1 MAEHWSQNTTLLKG
15 LIAVM
20 TGLLVIG
27 LILLVVGMARTAG
40 EMTPPPVNGRIA
52 LPAGARVLEMAPSGD
67 ALYLRIEEPGGGQAI
82 LLLDGSKKQVGR
94 WSLEPAR

>member
-1 MAEHWSQNTTLLKG
+1 
-15 LIAVM
+15 M

-40 EMTPPPVNGRIA
+40 EMTAPPADGRIA
-52 LPAGARVLEMAPSGD
+52 LPAGARVLEMAPADGR
-67 ALYLRIEEPGGGQAI
+67 LYLRIEEADGGQAI
-82 LLLDGSKKQVGR
+82 LLLDQAKQPIGR